1 MCGSHLSS
9 KFLHNLYLSLSLSL
23 SSDCLSLIDLFLAW
37 HNVIQPSQQMH
48 CLSSLSGAF
57 HPSPSFLVSHSILL
71 SLSFALSLSPSC
83 SLSLCHSFPLFLL
96 SGSAAVK
103 SKPRTDSFSSRPV
116 QLVPSSLP
124 SLSSLPALCA
134 LSLPVYLFL
143 LLCFF
148 FFFFIISLFS
158 VTLLTL
164 QGAVTSDLFDSL
176 LALRSRC
183 ACECPRGG
191 ESECLVLSGSFASS
205 RACVSAC

>member
-48 CLSSLSGAF
+48 CLASLSGAF
-57 HPSPSFLVSHSILL
+57 HQSPSFLVSHSI
-71 SLSFALSLSPSC
+71 SLSLSLSPSC

-116 QLVPSSLP
+116 QLVPSSIP

-134 LSLPVYLFL
+134 LSLPVDLFL
-143 LLCFF
+143 LLCF